1 MKKESNSHKEVH
13 KKICDFMGEDLNTPV
28 CKEVAEHL
36 ESCPNCKVYLDT
48 VKKTVTLCQEVE
60 KDKNMPVD
68 VKNRLF
74 KVLDLDQW
82 SAGK

>member
-1 MKKESNSHKEVH
+1 MKSPTHQEIY
-13 KKICDFMGEDLNTPV
+13 KKICDFMGEDLNAPA

-48 VKKTVTLCQEVE
+48 VKKTVTICKEIEKEEKIPQE
-60 KDKNMPVD
+60 

-74 KVLDLDQW
+74 KVLNLAVDF
-82 SAGK
+82 